1 VSGRRSHN
9 LHLAALPSDREFLRA
24 VLDIETEN
32 RERHLPK
39 IGASASHVAYRLNIQ
54 GASRLGN
61 GAVKGSWSGR
71 MSGSLRAAPRLRALT
86 KRGLLRE
93 HWGDRRIEWA
103 LTPAGKEA
111 LDG

>member
-61 GAVKGSWSGR
+61 GAVKGVVVGEDVGLAAS
-71 MSGSLRAAPRLRALT
+71 RAAATGTHEAWPAARALG
-86 KRGLLRE
+86 RQA
-93 HWGDRRIEWA
+93 DRVG
-103 LTPAGKEA
+103 PHAGR
-111 LDG
+111 